1 MHGLHERR
9 AAEAAVGFLFRNE
22 ISSTRLRLMAIVV
35 VCSKCRARFQVSEK
49 FAGQKGPCPKCKNE
63 ITIPD
68 KSQEVKIHAPETFG
82 PKDAKGR
89 AVLKPIFR
97 EETKW
102 NPVAAGVI
110 GGIVLLCFILAFV
123 VGGIGFEK
131 VTSDRGKD
139 YQEANAIGYAS
150 MILGSLLLGG
160 ALGIGG
166 YTLVRDSEL
175 EPYRGKEL
183 WIRVAVCAVGYTA
196 LWGVVWLVKLL
207 LPGLYIDSNVVAT
220 SIALIAML
228 AIGGG
233 IGHFSFDIEYTN
245 GLLHY
250 GMFLIVTVLMRLT
263 MGSWVV

>member
-1 MHGLHERR
+1 
-9 AAEAAVGFLFRNE
+9 
-22 ISSTRLRLMAIVV
+22 MAIVV

-49 FAGQKGPCPKCKNE
+49 FAGQKGPCPKCKAE
-63 ITIPD
+63 IIVPD

-110 GGIVLLCFILAFV
+110 GGLVLLCFILAF
-123 VGGIGFEK
+123 
-131 VTSDRGKD
+131 
-139 YQEANAIGYAS
+139 AIGRVELKDVTDS
-150 MILGSLLLGG
+150 RGNVEQRVEGPIVTTSLILGSLMLGA

-175 EPYRGKEL
+175 EPYRGKDL
-183 WIRVAVCAVGYTA
+183 WIRVAICAAGYSA
-196 LWGVVWLVKLL
+196 LWGVVWLVKVLA
-207 LPGLYIDSNVVAT
+207 PGLYLDTNVVAT
-220 SIALIAML
+220 TIALIAML
-228 AIGGG
+228 AIGGA
-233 IGHFSFDIEYTN
+233 IGHFSFDIEFTT

-250 GMFLIVTVLMRLT
+250 GMFLIVTVLLRIT
-263 MGSWVV
+263 MGLGVI